1 MLHARL
7 PPDFTTERLRL
18 HLPDVADAPAVLRYF
33 EDNREHLERWSPA
46 APPGFYTID
55 YWRGRMSQG
64 RREYAE
70 DRSLRLVIALRE
82 APEHV
87 VGTCNF
93 SEFVRGAFQAC
104 FLGYGIAERHQG
116 KGLMF
121 EALSGAIEFVF
132 DELRMHR
139 VMANYLP
146 TNERSGAVLRRLGFT
161 VDGYARDYLFIN
173 GAWRDHVL
181 TSITNTGLG
190 RPETWPR

>member
-1 MLHARL
+1 MLQARQ

-18 HLPDVADAPAVLRYF
+18 HLPDVGDAAEVLRYF
-33 EDNREHLERWSPA
+33 QDNREHLERWSPA
-46 APPGFYTID
+46 APVGFYTLE
-55 YWRGRMSQG
+55 YWRNRMSIG

-70 DRSLRLVIALRE
+70 DRSLRLVVARRE
-82 APEHV
+82 SPDEV
-87 VGTCNF
+87 IGTCNF

-104 FLGYGIAERHQG
+104 FLGYGLAHRLQG
-116 KGLMF
+116 QGLMT
-121 EALSGAIEFVF
+121 EALAGAIRFAF

-161 VDGYARDYLFIN
+161 IDGYARDYLFIN

-181 TSITNTGLG
+181 TSITNADLG
-190 RPETWPR
+190 RPES